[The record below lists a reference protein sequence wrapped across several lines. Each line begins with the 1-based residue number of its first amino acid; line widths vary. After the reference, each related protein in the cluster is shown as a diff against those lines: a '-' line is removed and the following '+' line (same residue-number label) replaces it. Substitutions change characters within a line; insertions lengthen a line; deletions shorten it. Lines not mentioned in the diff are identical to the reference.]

1 MVLKARRKFAAV
13 VRPDAVGAAT
23 EAKVVTEGAT
33 VPLDFSLDA
42 PCGRSARFV
51 AVVAPE
57 SGRVRPADA
66 VDLSFASF
74 DDLAKGAMRIEADT
88 VGALEKALGLL
99 VYEPPRDA
107 NGMVSMTVA
116 VEATGGDA
124 TGVLETE
131 WWFRVESKDDAPT
144 VSVDVFDDTLTV
156 DAVVARAGAS
166 MDAVAAEAASTTAPA
181 FAKGAWSV
189 EDEADFVSVA
199 VEVTGDVALFLSVE
213 EGCRRD
219 ACGALHFGN
228 GTRSGRSFSFAA
240 APQDAMRALD
250 ALRVVAVADDC
261 WRARDDAAADKAKAG
276 ALTVSVEDAAGQRA
290 TRTVNIS
297 ARPPR
302 PGALSVA
309 ASGGVVDVAEDGR
322 AMISGVSVAG
332 GLGTADGCG
341 DNEVVTVQISARSG
355 RVGSVGNF
363 VGVVVD
369 RVGSALRLRGPRKA
383 VQGVLDSSL
392 PSVATS

>member
-1 MVLKARRKFAAV
+1 
-13 VRPDAVGAAT
+13 
-23 EAKVVTEGAT
+23 
-33 VPLDFSLDA
+33 
-42 PCGRSARFV
+42 
-51 AVVAPE
+51 
-57 SGRVRPADA
+57 
-66 VDLSFASF
+66 
-74 DDLAKGAMRIEADT
+74 
-88 VGALEKALGLL
+88 
-99 VYEPPRDA
+99 
-107 NGMVSMTVA
+107 
-116 VEATGGDA
+116 
-124 TGVLETE
+124 
-131 WWFRVESKDDAPT
+131 
-144 VSVDVFDDTLTV
+144 
-156 DAVVARAGAS
+156 
-166 MDAVAAEAASTTAPA
+166 MDAVAAEAASMTGPA
-181 FAKGAWSV
+181 FAKGAWTI

-228 GTRSGRSFSFAA
+228 GTRSGTSISFAA
-240 APQDAMRALD
+240 SPHDAMRALD
-250 ALRVVAVADDC
+250 ALRVIAVADDC
-261 WRARDDAAADKAKAG
+261 WRARDDAAADKARAG
-276 ALTVSVEDAAGQRA
+276 VLTVSVEDAGGQRA
-290 TRTVNIS
+290 TRTVTIS

-322 AMISGVSVAG
+322 ALISGVSVAG